1 MDEEIKKDV
10 QLAQEYWKTLGPG
23 LTTGASDDDPSGI
36 ATYSQAG
43 AQYGFSTLWLAVYTL
58 PLMIV
63 VQEMCARIGLVTGKG
78 LAANIKRFLPRWV
91 LVASTIL
98 LLIANIMNLGADLG
112 AMSTALTLLF
122 PKFNFVMSLILFA
135 GVSLSLQIF
144 LNYRTYAKYLKWLTF
159 ALLSYA
165 ISALSI
171 KLPWREMLTH
181 SFIPELSFTKEGM
194 FLLCAFLGTTISPF
208 LFFWQTSQEVEEQKD
223 NNQSKT
229 VGVKEEI
236 RKMRIDVTSGM
247 FFSNLATFFI
257 ISACAG
263 TLYAAGITNINTA
276 ADAALAL
283 RPFAGDFAFVLFAV
297 GIIGTGLLAIPIM
310 AGSAAYA
317 LSETFGWKAGLNRK
331 YKNAPH
337 FYGVIVIAVVIGF
350 LINLVGIDPI
360 DALLWAAVI
369 NGIIAPI
376 IITIIIVIAS
386 KKEIM
391 GQAINTKIQNVLGW
405 LTVFVMSLVAIL
417 AIYYLM
423 I

>member
-1 MDEEIKKDV
+1 MDDTLKKDV
-10 QLAQEYWKTLGPG
+10 QMAKEYWETLGPG

-78 LAANIKRFLPRWV
+78 LAANIKKFLPRWV

-98 LLIANIMNLGADLG
+98 LLIANTMNLGADLG
-112 AMSTALTLLF
+112 AMSTALILLF
-122 PKFNFVMSLILFA
+122 PKFNFVMGLVLFA
-135 GVSLSLQIF
+135 GISLSLQIF

-171 KLPWREMLTH
+171 KLPWREMAMH

-223 NNQSKT
+223 GDLVKNI
-229 VGVKEEI
+229 GVKEEI
-236 RKMRIDVTSGM
+236 RKMRIDVASGM

-283 RPFAGDFAFVLFAV
+283 RPFAGDFAFILFAV

-317 LSETFGWKAGLNRK
+317 LSETFGWKAGLNKK

-337 FYGVIVIAVVIGF
+337 FYGVIIISVIVGF
-350 LINLVGIDPI
+350 LINLIGIDPI
-360 DALLWAAVI
+360 KALLWAAVI
-369 NGIIAPI
+369 NGTIAPI
-376 IITIIIVIAS
+376 IIAIIIVIAS

-391 GQAINTKIQNVLGW
+391 GQATNTKLQNILGW
-405 LTVFVMSLVAIL
+405 FTVIVMGLVAIL
-417 AIYYLM
+417 AIYFT

>member
-1 MDEEIKKDV
+1 MNDEIVKDV
-10 QLAQEYWKTLGPG
+10 QMAKEYWKTLGPG

-43 AQYGFSTLWLAVYTL
+43 AQYGFTTLWLAVYTL
-58 PLMIV
+58 PLMVV

-78 LAANIKRFLPRWV
+78 LAANIKKFLPRWV
-91 LVASTIL
+91 LVTSTIL
-98 LLIANIMNLGADLG
+98 LLIANTMNLGADLG
-112 AMSTALTLLF
+112 AMSTALMLLF
-122 PKFNFVMSLILFA
+122 PKINFVVGLILFA
-135 GVSLSLQIF
+135 GVSLALQIF
-144 LNYRTYAKYLKWLTF
+144 LNYRRYAKYLKWLTL

-171 KLPWREMLTH
+171 SLPWKEMFMH
-181 SFIPELSFTKEGM
+181 SFIPEVSFTKEGM

-223 NNQSKT
+223 GDLNKT
-229 VGVKEEI
+229 IGIKEEV

-263 TLYAAGITNINTA
+263 TLYAAGITNIQTA
-276 ADAALAL
+276 SDAALAL
-283 RPFAGDFAFVLFAV
+283 RPFAGDFAFILFAV

-317 LSETFGWKAGLNRK
+317 LSETFGWHAGLNKK

-337 FYGVIVIAVVIGF
+337 FYGVIIVSVVVGF
-350 LINLVGIDPI
+350 LINLIGIDPI
-360 DALLWAAVI
+360 KALLWAAVI
-369 NGIIAPI
+369 NGTIAPI
-376 IITIIIVIAS
+376 IIAIIIVIAS
-386 KKEIM
+386 KKTIM
-391 GQAINTKIQNVLGW
+391 GQATNNLLQNILGW
-405 LTVFVMSLVAIL
+405 VTVVVMGLVAVL
-417 AIYYLM
+417 AIYYM
-423 I
+423 F

>member
-1 MDEEIKKDV
+1 MDEEIKKDA
-10 QLAQEYWKTLGPG
+10 QLAQEYWETLGPG

-43 AQYGFSTLWLAVYTL
+43 AQYGFSTLWLSVYTL

-78 LAANIKRFLPRWV
+78 LAANIKKFLPRWV
-91 LVASTIL
+91 LVVSTIL

-112 AMSTALTLLF
+112 AMSSALMLLF
-122 PKFNFVMSLILFA
+122 PKINFVFGLIIFA
-135 GVSLSLQIF
+135 GASLALQIF
-144 LNYRTYAKYLKWLTF
+144 LNYRTYAKYLKWLTI

-171 KLPWREMLTH
+171 KLPWREMLLH
-181 SFIPELSFTKEGM
+181 SFIPEISFTKEGL

-208 LFFWQTSQEVEEQKD
+208 LFFWQTSQEIEEKND
-223 NNQSKT
+223 GNLDKT
-229 VGVKEEI
+229 IGVKEEV
-236 RKMRIDVTSGM
+236 RKMRIDVASGM

-283 RPFAGDFAFVLFAV
+283 RPFAGDFAFILFAV

-337 FYGVIVIAVVIGF
+337 FYGVIIFSVIVGF
-350 LINLVGIDPI
+350 IINLLGIDPI
-360 DALLWAAVI
+360 KALLWAAVI
-369 NGIIAPI
+369 NGVIAPVIIA
-376 IITIIIVIAS
+376 IITLIAS
-386 KKEIM
+386 KRDIM
-391 GQAINTKIQNVLGW
+391 GQAKNSIIQNVLGW
-405 LTVFVMSLVAIL
+405 FTVVIMGVVAFL
-417 AIYYLM
+417 AIYFM
-423 I
+423 F